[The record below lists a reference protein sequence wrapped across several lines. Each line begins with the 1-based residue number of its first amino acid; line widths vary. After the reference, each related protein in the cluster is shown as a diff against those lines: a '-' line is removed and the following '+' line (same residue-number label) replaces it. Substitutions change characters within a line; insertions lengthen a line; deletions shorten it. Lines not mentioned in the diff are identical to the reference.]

1 MLTEDIKTISYL
13 KAHSAQLFN
22 QIAKSRRPVILT
34 QKGSPKAVL
43 ISTETYKEMH
53 EAAGILKLASI
64 GENEIKSKKII
75 KQTDLFDRIEKKL
88 KKA

>member
-13 KAHSAQLFN
+13 KAHSAQIFS

-53 EAAGILKLASI
+53 EAAGILKMASI
-64 GENEIKSKKII
+64 GENEIKNKKII
-75 KQTDLFDRIEKKL
+75 KQTELFERIEKKL